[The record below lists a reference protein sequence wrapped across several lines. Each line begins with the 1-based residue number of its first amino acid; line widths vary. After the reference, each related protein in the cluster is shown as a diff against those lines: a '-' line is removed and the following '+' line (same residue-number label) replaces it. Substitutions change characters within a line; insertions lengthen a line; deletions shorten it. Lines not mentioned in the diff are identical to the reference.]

1 MCRHEAEDGPYE
13 YCVNNEDSWI
23 CLKTEHPEKIVEWID
38 TIIIKHKGRVMKII
52 SKLGAEIK
60 TPEHLFWDGTQ

>member
-23 CLKTEHPEKIVEWID
+23 CLKTEHPEKIVE
-38 TIIIKHKGRVMKII
+38 
-52 SKLGAEIK
+52 
-60 TPEHLFWDGTQ
+60 